1 LWIYLG
7 EQLQIRIVKSTVV
20 GSKEQGQLKRKVYNA
35 QLCRLHES
43 RSLKVLEQHRHW
55 SKEGTA
61 ARQKKKRSAKSM
73 SFCVPEWGTRSGGM
87 LDAVTPANDY
97 PQLAPKG
104 RGDSIRH
111 QKAHLPD
118 LASV

>member
-61 ARQKKKRSAKSM
+61 ARQEKTFSQGVHDLLLLLLLLLLKLLTWKS
-73 SFCVPEWGTRSGGM
+73 G
-87 LDAVTPANDY
+87 
-97 PQLAPKG
+97 
-104 RGDSIRH
+104 
-111 QKAHLPD
+111 LP
-118 LASV
+118 

>member
-1 LWIYLG
+1 
-7 EQLQIRIVKSTVV
+7 
-20 GSKEQGQLKRKVYNA
+20 
-35 QLCRLHES
+35 
-43 RSLKVLEQHRHW
+43 
-55 SKEGTA
+55 
-61 ARQKKKRSAKSM
+61 M

>member
-61 ARQKKKRSAKSM
+61 ARQKKKRSVKVCMTSSSSSSSSYSSSSSHGNLAYLSVK
-73 SFCVPEWGTRSGGM
+73 FCFLGLWKTFPI
-87 LDAVTPANDY
+87 L
-97 PQLAPKG
+97 Q
-104 RGDSIRH
+104 
-111 QKAHLPD
+111 
-118 LASV
+118 